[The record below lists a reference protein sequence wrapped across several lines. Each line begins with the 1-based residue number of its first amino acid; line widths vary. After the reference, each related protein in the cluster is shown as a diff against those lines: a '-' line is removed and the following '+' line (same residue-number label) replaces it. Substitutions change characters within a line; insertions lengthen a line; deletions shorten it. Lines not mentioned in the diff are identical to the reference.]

1 MLHWLVF
8 TPIISAVVF
17 YLIPSEKAGKILSII
32 VQAFLTCCTF
42 YIFLLCKEGDIITK
56 VGDYHGHLGI
66 TLKVDSLSSVFIILT
81 SFIFSIAALYCF
93 NENYGRLF
101 WFLLLIWEG
110 LLFGVFVSRDF
121 FNTFIIMEVITVM
134 VSIMIMYKRDNRSMY
149 DGIIYLMS
157 NVVAVQFYL
166 FGVGYIYKITGV
178 LNIDAASQSLSALDK
193 GSQLLPYALIMTFI
207 SLKCALM
214 PLFSWLPKAHG
225 TPSAP
230 PVISAI
236 LSGLHIKTGL
246 YVFIRFQSVFQAI
259 NLNEFFLVV
268 GIITGI
274 AGFIFAIS
282 QTDIKL
288 ILAYHTISQIGMTMI
303 GLNIPGVYSYT
314 GSMYHIIS
322 HAFFKSGLFFSAGI
336 VAHAYGTRDL
346 YKIRGVLRRNPTVG
360 IGIIMAVLGI
370 TGAPFFNGS
379 ISKYFIVSNANWI
392 VNGAM
397 IFINLGTTISFIK
410 FSTMLF
416 GKYDGDQGHIKVDIC
431 QQAAVLIM
439 GILCLAGGIFWEQSI
454 KFLFNTSVKVDTAG
468 YFQKT
473 VLFFI
478 SVAVGYLIFKFYIKK
493 SKLLKRIR
501 AIELGFREICI
512 CIGLFFALIMLYGWI
527 TLAV

>member
-8 TPIISAVVF
+8 TPIISAAVI

-42 YIFLLCKEGDIITK
+42 YIFLLCKEGDIVTK
-56 VGDYHGHLGI
+56 VGNYHGNLGI
-66 TLKVDSLSSVFIILT
+66 TLKLDALSSVFIILT
-81 SFIFSIAALYCF
+81 SFIFSIATLYCI
-93 NENYGRLF
+93 NENFGRIF

-110 LLFGVFVSRDF
+110 LLFGVFMSRDF
-121 FNTFIIMEVITVM
+121 FNTFILMEIITVM
-134 VSIMIMYKRDNRSMY
+134 VAIMIMYKRDNRSMY

-157 NVVAVQFYL
+157 NVVAIQFYL

-178 LNIDAASQSLSALDK
+178 LNIDAASQALSSIDK
-193 GSQLLPYALIMTFI
+193 ASQLLPYALIMTFI
-207 SLKCALM
+207 SLKCALI

-246 YVFIRFQSVFQAI
+246 YVFIRFQSVFQQI
-259 NLNEFFLVV
+259 SLNEFFLTV

-274 AGFIFAIS
+274 VGFIFAIS

-303 GLNIPGVYSYT
+303 GLNIPGVYPHT

-346 YKIRGVLRRNPTVG
+346 YKIRGVLRRNPIVG
-360 IGIIMAVLGI
+360 IGIIMAIFGI

-379 ISKYFIVSNANWI
+379 ISKYFIVSGANWI
-392 VNGAM
+392 VSGAM
-397 IFINLGTTISFIK
+397 ILINLGTTISFIK

-416 GKYDGDQGHIKVDIC
+416 GKHEEEQGRMKVDIC

-439 GILCLAGGIFWEQSI
+439 GILCLAGGIFWKQSI
-454 KFLFNTSVKVDTAG
+454 NFLFNISVKVDTAG
-468 YFQKT
+468 YIQKA
-473 VLFFI
+473 VIFFI
-478 SVAVGYLIFKFYIKK
+478 STAVGYLIFKFYIKK

-501 AIELGFREICI
+501 TIELGFREICV